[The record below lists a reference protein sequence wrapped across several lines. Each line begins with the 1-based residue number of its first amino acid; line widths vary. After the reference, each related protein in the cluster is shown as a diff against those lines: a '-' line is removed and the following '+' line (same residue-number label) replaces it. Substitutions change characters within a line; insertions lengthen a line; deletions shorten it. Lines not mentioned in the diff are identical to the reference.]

1 MFSSRSSV
9 DLAQNRLAI
18 ALAEALARPRPIL
31 DLTASNPTRVDI
43 PYDTDAI
50 LRALALPSSML
61 YEPAP
66 FGLARA
72 REAVASDLSTHGPP
86 GDPSRVV
93 LTASTSEA
101 YAFLFKLLC
110 DAGDEVLVPRPSYPL
125 FEHLA
130 RMESVVAIPY
140 SLRYDGVWHVDL
152 PSVRAGVSA
161 RTRAI
166 VTVSPNNPTGS
177 YIKTPE
183 LEELAWLGLPIVSDE
198 VFGRYPLRADPTRS
212 SSALE
217 AAARGRG
224 APLVFALGGLSK
236 LAALPQVKVA
246 WIGVAGDEARVDAAL
261 ARLEVIADA
270 FLSVGT
276 PVQHALPALLASRTV
291 SERAVVDRTRANLAW
306 LAAAVSGS
314 AASLLDVEGG
324 WYATLRLPRT
334 RDEESWTLAFLEQD
348 GVHVH
353 PGHFFDFED
362 EAYVVVSLLTPE
374 ATLREGMRLV
384 LDRVARE
391 A

>member
-9 DLAQNRLAI
+9 DLAHNRLAV
-18 ALAEALARPRPIL
+18 ALAKVLAGPRPLL
-31 DLTASNPTRVDI
+31 DLTASNPTRADI
-43 PYDTDAI
+43 PYDSESI
-50 LRALALPSSML
+50 LRALALPSSMV
-61 YEPAP
+61 YEPTP
-66 FGLARA
+66 FGLAHA
-72 REAVASDLSTHGPP
+72 REAVARDLSAHGPP
-86 GDPSRVV
+86 LDPSRVV

-130 RMESVVAIPY
+130 RMEAVVAIPY

-152 PSVRAGVSA
+152 PSVRAGVSP

-177 YIKTPE
+177 YIKAAE
-183 LEELAWLGLPIVSDE
+183 LEELASLDLPIVSDE
-198 VFGRYPLRADPTRS
+198 VFGRYSLRHDPARS
-212 SSALE
+212 GSALE
-217 AAARGRG
+217 AATIGRG

-246 WIGVAGDEARVDAAL
+246 WIGVAGDEARVHAAL

-276 PVQHALPALLASRTV
+276 PVQHALPALLASRSVT
-291 SERAVVDRTRANLAW
+291 ERAVVERTRSNLAW
-306 LAAAVSGS
+306 LAAAVRGS
-314 AASLLDVEGG
+314 ATSLLDVEGG

-334 RDEESWTLAFLEQD
+334 RDEEAWALAFLEQD
-348 GVHVH
+348 SVHVH

-362 EAYVVVSLLTPE
+362 EAYVIVSLLTPE
-374 ATLREGMRLV
+374 ATLQEGMRRI